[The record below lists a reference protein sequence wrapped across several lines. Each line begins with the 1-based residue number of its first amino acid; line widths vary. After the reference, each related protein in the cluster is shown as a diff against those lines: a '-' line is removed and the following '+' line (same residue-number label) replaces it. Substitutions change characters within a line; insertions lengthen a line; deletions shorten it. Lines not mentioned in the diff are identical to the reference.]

1 MSRLPSGLRWREDV
15 LPDDP
20 QKVADLVDATGFFN
34 REERVIAVELVEERI
49 ARGPA
54 SGYDFLFA
62 ELEDVL
68 AGYAC
73 FGRTP
78 GTVSSYDLYWIVV
91 SPRLQGSG
99 VGSALLAR
107 LETTISREGGTQV
120 WVDTSGR
127 SQYEPTRSFYLGR
140 GFHQEARLVD
150 FYAPGDDKLIL
161 GKRLAVLS

>member
-1 MSRLPSGLRWREDV
+1 MSRLPSSLRWREEA

-34 REERVIAVELVEERI
+34 SEEREIAVELVEERI

-62 ELEDVL
+62 EVEGVL

-73 FGRTP
+73 FGHTP

-99 VGSALLAR
+99 VGSALLAK
-107 LETTISREGGTQV
+107 LETTIGREGGTQV

-127 SQYEPTRSFYLGR
+127 PQYESTRAFYLSR
-140 GFHQEARLVD
+140 GFREEARLVD

-161 GKRLAVLS
+161 VKRFAVLS